1 MTWVFK
7 EENATNSDDGL
18 YNTALN
24 DINALTPS
32 EMSSLK
38 VAMSNRN
45 SGNAR
50 VLMIYATG
58 VNSIPDITTLGNT
71 WTFKHFSTDGDYNGM
86 YTQLTTF
93 LNDPAN
99 GLTDAQTFW
108 SQVSFDNSLTYASNL
123 VVWYRTLPS

>member
-7 EENATNSDDGL
+7 EENATFSDDTL

-50 VLMIYATG
+50 VLMVYATDAK
-58 VNSIPDITTLGNT
+58 SIPDITTLGDT

-86 YTQLTTF
+86 YTQLTSF

-108 SQVSFDNSLTYASNL
+108 SQVSFDNSLSDPSNL
-123 VVWYRTLPS
+123 VVWYRNLPS

>member
-7 EENATNSDDGL
+7 EENATDSNDSL

-24 DINALTPS
+24 DINALS
-32 EMSSLK
+32 SGEMSSLK

-50 VLMIYATG
+50 VLMVYATG
-58 VNSIPDITTLGNT
+58 VEKVPDITILGNT

-86 YTQLTTF
+86 YTQLTDF
-93 LNDPAN
+93 LNNPTN
-99 GLTDAQTFW
+99 GLNDSQTFW

-123 VVWYRTLPS
+123 VVWYRTMPS